1 MNTKRFFLLAMLM
14 CFISVC
20 AHAQLILLEEDESG
34 VVETVQQAVTPQV
47 QSVATPAPQPAPQ
60 QQQIVAEEE
69 EENLFAPK
77 QQAQPAKSSKAK
89 AEPKPKAEKAP
100 KQKAEKAPKA
110 EPAQQPKKQQGLV
123 MEEEEDD
130 AAAKAKAEAERKAA
144 EEAARVE
151 AERKAAE
158 EAAKAE
164 AERKAAEEA
173 ARLEAERKAAEEAAR
188 VEAERK
194 AAEAA
199 AAAEAARLEAE
210 RKAAEEAA
218 AAEAA
223 RQEAERL
230 AAEEAAKAE
239 AERLAAEEAAKAAVV
254 VPVVAPVLVEEQTA
268 PQSSE
273 ALKAAEMQAKLD
285 SVLRVQREQEEQL
298 RLLQEQKQAVQTERD
313 REDAALMERARQE
326 AEARAK
332 AKAEAERRAQLEEE
346 RRFNDQQVVANEE
359 PKEKKKETIFTRYY
373 KHNGQNMLSF
383 LSFGYSTVFVL
394 DRKMVLSD
402 GSLIGTTAD
411 MVFKR
416 HMLSFEAFEWRA
428 KCFGMQLF
436 NFEMGLNTD
445 QYFNGPLYGGAN
457 ADPKTQTIVNDIQPA
472 DAKTMWFAYKP
483 AIKFYIPCTKWMAIE
498 LYGGMEVDL
507 CAVWS
512 KINQSYYP
520 VNSLIPAQNFFLSGF
535 GGLGLMFTP
544 TPYVPMEL
552 KAEYRHPVKGNTA
565 IVPQGVYLSLQ
576 IHLATPTK
584 KR

>member
-1 MNTKRFFLLAMLM
+1 MLM

-77 QQAQPAKSSKAK
+77 QQAQQAKSKAK

-144 EEAARVE
+144 EEAARVD

-164 AERKAAEEA
+164 AEH
-173 ARLEAERKAAEEAAR
+173 KAAEEAAR

-254 VPVVAPVLVEEQTA
+254 VPVVAPVLVEEEQAA

-273 ALKAAEMQAKLD
+273 ALTAAEMQAKLD

-298 RLLQEQKQAVQTERD
+298 RRLQEQKQAVQTERD

-346 RRFNDQQVVANEE
+346 RRFNEAQVQVNEE
-359 PKEKKKETIFTRYY
+359 PKDKKKKETVFTRYY

-383 LSFGYSTVFVL
+383 LSFGYSTLFVL
-394 DRKMVLSD
+394 DGNLARNS
-402 GSLIGTTAD
+402 AD

-457 ADPKTQTIVNDIQPA
+457 ADPKTQSIVNDIQPA

-483 AIKFYIPCTKWMAIE
+483 AIKFYIPCTKWMAVE

-584 KR
+584 NR

>member
-1 MNTKRFFLLAMLM
+1 MLM

-47 QSVATPAPQPAPQ
+47 QSTPAPAPAPQ
-60 QQQIVAEEE
+60 QQQIVAEE

-123 MEEEEDD
+123 MEEEEDE

-254 VPVVAPVLVEEQTA
+254 VPVVAPVLVEEEQQAA

-298 RLLQEQKQAVQTERD
+298 RRLQEQKQAVQTERD

-346 RRFNDQQVVANEE
+346 RRFNEAQVQANEE
-359 PKEKKKETIFTRYY
+359 PKDKKKETVFTRYY

-383 LSFGYSTVFVL
+383 LSFGYSTLFVL
-394 DRKMVLSD
+394 DGNLARNS
-402 GSLIGTTAD
+402 AD

-457 ADPKTQTIVNDIQPA
+457 ADPKTQSIVNDIQPA

-483 AIKFYIPCTKWMAIE
+483 AIKFYIPCTKWMAVE

>member
-1 MNTKRFFLLAMLM
+1 MLM

-77 QQAQPAKSSKAK
+77 QQAQQAKSKAK

-144 EEAARVE
+144 EEAARVD

-164 AERKAAEEA
+164 AEH
-173 ARLEAERKAAEEAAR
+173 KAAEEAAR

-254 VPVVAPVLVEEQTA
+254 VPVVAPVLVEEEQAA

-298 RLLQEQKQAVQTERD
+298 RRLQEQKQAVQTERD

-346 RRFNDQQVVANEE
+346 RRFNEAQVQVNEE
-359 PKEKKKETIFTRYY
+359 PKDKKKKETVFTRYY

-383 LSFGYSTVFVL
+383 LSFGYSTLFVL
-394 DRKMVLSD
+394 DGNLARNS
-402 GSLIGTTAD
+402 AD

-457 ADPKTQTIVNDIQPA
+457 ADPKTQSIVNDIQPA

-483 AIKFYIPCTKWMAIE
+483 AIKFYIPCTKWMAVE

-576 IHLATPTK
+576 IHIATQTK

>member
-1 MNTKRFFLLAMLM
+1 MLM

-144 EEAARVE
+144 EEAA
-151 AERKAAE
+151 
-158 EAAKAE
+158 KAE

-188 VEAERK
+188 IEAERK

-254 VPVVAPVLVEEQTA
+254 VPVVAPVLVEEESA

-298 RLLQEQKQAVQTERD
+298 RRLQEQKQAVQTERD

-332 AKAEAERRAQLEEE
+332 AKPEAERRAQLEEE

-383 LSFGYSTVFVL
+383 LSFGYSTLFVL
-394 DRKMVLSD
+394 DGNLARNS
-402 GSLIGTTAD
+402 AD

-436 NFEMGLNTD
+436 NFEMGLNTE
-445 QYFNGPLYGGAN
+445 QNFNGPLYGGAN
-457 ADPKTQTIVNDIQPA
+457 ANLQTQTIVNDIQPA

-483 AIKFYIPCTKWMAIE
+483 AIKFYIPCTKWMAVE

>member
-1 MNTKRFFLLAMLM
+1 MLM

-34 VVETVQQAVTPQV
+34 VVETVQQAVNPQV

-69 EENLFAPK
+69 ENLFAPK
-77 QQAQPAKSSKAK
+77 QQAQPAKSKAK

-123 MEEEEDD
+123 MEEEEDE

-173 ARLEAERKAAEEAAR
+173 ARI
-188 VEAERK
+188 EAERK

-239 AERLAAEEAAKAAVV
+239 SERLAAEEAAKAAVV
-254 VPVVAPVLVEEQTA
+254 VPVVAPVLVEEEQAA

-298 RLLQEQKQAVQTERD
+298 RRLQEQKQAVQTERD

-359 PKEKKKETIFTRYY
+359 PKNKKKETIFTRYY

-383 LSFGYSTVFVL
+383 LSFGYSTLFVL
-394 DRKMVLSD
+394 DGNLAGNS
-402 GSLIGTTAD
+402 AD

-457 ADPKTQTIVNDIQPA
+457 ANPKTQTIVNDIQPA

-483 AIKFYIPCTKWMAIE
+483 AIKFYIPCTKWMAVE

>member
-1 MNTKRFFLLAMLM
+1 MLM

-77 QQAQPAKSSKAK
+77 QQAQQAKSKAK

-144 EEAARVE
+144 EEAARVD

-164 AERKAAEEA
+164 AEH
-173 ARLEAERKAAEEAAR
+173 KAAEEAAR

-254 VPVVAPVLVEEQTA
+254 VPVVAPVLVEEEQAA

-298 RLLQEQKQAVQTERD
+298 RRLQEQKQAVQTERD

-346 RRFNDQQVVANEE
+346 RRFNEAQVQVNEE
-359 PKEKKKETIFTRYY
+359 PKDKKKKETVFTRYY

-383 LSFGYSTVFVL
+383 LSFGYSTLFVL
-394 DRKMVLSD
+394 DGNLARNS
-402 GSLIGTTAD
+402 AD

-457 ADPKTQTIVNDIQPA
+457 ADPKTQSIVNDIQPA

-483 AIKFYIPCTKWMAIE
+483 AIKFYIPCTKWMAVE

>member
-158 EAAKAE
+158 
-164 AERKAAEEA
+164 
-173 ARLEAERKAAEEAAR
+173 
-188 VEAERK
+188 
-194 AAEAA
+194 AA

-254 VPVVAPVLVEEQTA
+254 VPVVAPVLVEEEQAA

-298 RLLQEQKQAVQTERD
+298 RRLQEQKQAVQTERD

-346 RRFNDQQVVANEE
+346 RRFNEAQVQANEE
-359 PKEKKKETIFTRYY
+359 PKDKKKKKETVFTRYY

-383 LSFGYSTVFVL
+383 LSFGYSTLFVL
-394 DRKMVLSD
+394 DGNLASN
-402 GSLIGTTAD
+402 SAD

-483 AIKFYIPCTKWMAIE
+483 AIKFYIPCTKWMAVE

-520 VNSLIPAQNFFLSGF
+520 VNSLIPAQNFFFSGF

-576 IHLATPTK
+576 IHIATPTK

>member
-1 MNTKRFFLLAMLM
+1 MLM

-47 QSVATPAPQPAPQ
+47 QSTPAPAPAPQ
-60 QQQIVAEEE
+60 QQQIVAEE

-77 QQAQPAKSSKAK
+77 QQAQPAKSKAK

-123 MEEEEDD
+123 MEEEEDE

-254 VPVVAPVLVEEQTA
+254 VPVVAPVLVEEEQAA

-298 RLLQEQKQAVQTERD
+298 RRLQEQKQAVQTERD

-346 RRFNDQQVVANEE
+346 RRFNEAQVQVNEE
-359 PKEKKKETIFTRYY
+359 PKDKKKKETVFTRYY

-383 LSFGYSTVFVL
+383 LSFGYSTLFVL
-394 DRKMVLSD
+394 DGNLARNS
-402 GSLIGTTAD
+402 AD

-483 AIKFYIPCTKWMAIE
+483 AIKFYIPCTKWMAVE

>member
-1 MNTKRFFLLAMLM
+1 MLM

-34 VVETVQQAVTPQV
+34 IVETVQQAVTPQV

-123 MEEEEDD
+123 MEEEEDE
-130 AAAKAKAEAERKAA
+130 AAKAKAEAERKAA

-158 EAAKAE
+158 EAA
-164 AERKAAEEA
+164 RV
-173 ARLEAERKAAEEAAR
+173 EAERKAAEEAAR

-254 VPVVAPVLVEEQTA
+254 VPVVAPVLVEEEQAA

-298 RLLQEQKQAVQTERD
+298 RRLQEQKQAVQTERD

-359 PKEKKKETIFTRYY
+359 PKDKKKETIFTRYY

-383 LSFGYSTVFVL
+383 LSFGYSTLFVL
-394 DRKMVLSD
+394 DGNLANNS
-402 GSLIGTTAD
+402 AD

-436 NFEMGLNTD
+436 NFEMGLNTE
-445 QYFNGPLYGGAN
+445 QNFNGPLYGGAN
-457 ADPKTQTIVNDIQPA
+457 ANLQTQTIVNDIQPA

-483 AIKFYIPCTKWMAIE
+483 AIKFYIPCTKWMAVE

>member
-1 MNTKRFFLLAMLM
+1 MLRIQKKCCTFAPQRSENKQNIIRMNTKRFFLLAMLM

-20 AHAQLILLEEDESG
+20 AQAQLILLEEDESG

-47 QSVATPAPQPAPQ
+47 QPVATPAPAPAAQPAAQPAA
-60 QQQIVAEEE
+60 AEEE
-69 EENLFAPK
+69 ETLFAPK
-77 QQAQPAKSSKAK
+77 QQAQPAKSKAK
-89 AEPKPKAEKAP
+89 SEPKPKAEKAQ

-110 EPAQQPKKQQGLV
+110 EPAPAEQPKKQQGLV
-123 MEEEEDD
+123 MEEEEDE
-130 AAAKAKAEAERKAA
+130 AAAKAKA
-144 EEAARVE
+144 E

-173 ARLEAERKAAEEAAR
+173 AKAEAAR
-188 VEAERK
+188 V
-194 AAEAA
+194 
-199 AAAEAARLEAE
+199 EAE

-239 AERLAAEEAAKAAVV
+239 AERLAAEQAAAEAAAATTV
-254 VPVVAPVLVEEQTA
+254 VPVVAPVLVEEESA

-273 ALKAAEMQAKLD
+273 ALNAAEVQAKLD

-298 RLLQEQKQAVQTERD
+298 KRLQEQKQAVQTERD

-383 LSFGYSTVFVL
+383 LSFGYSTLFVL
-394 DRKMVLSD
+394 DGNLARNS
-402 GSLIGTTAD
+402 AD

-436 NFEMGLNTD
+436 NFEMGLNTE
-445 QYFNGPLYGGAN
+445 QNFNGPLYGGAN
-457 ADPKTQTIVNDIQPA
+457 ANLQTQTIVNDIQPA

-483 AIKFYIPCTKWMAIE
+483 AIKFYIPCTKWMAVE

-520 VNSLIPAQNFFLSGF
+520 VNSLIPAQNFFFSGF

-544 TPYVPMEL
+544 TPYVPIEL
-552 KAEYRHPVKGNTA
+552 KAEYRHPIKGNTA

>member
-1 MNTKRFFLLAMLM
+1 MLM

-47 QSVATPAPQPAPQ
+47 QSTPAPAPAPQ
-60 QQQIVAEEE
+60 QQQIVAEE

-77 QQAQPAKSSKAK
+77 QQAQPAKSKAK

-100 KQKAEKAPKA
+100 KQKAEKAPKV

-123 MEEEEDD
+123 MEEEEDE

-144 EEAARVE
+144 EEAARV
-151 AERKAAE
+151 
-158 EAAKAE
+158 
-164 AERKAAEEA
+164 
-173 ARLEAERKAAEEAAR
+173 EAERKAAEEAAR

-254 VPVVAPVLVEEQTA
+254 VPVVAPVLVEEESA

-298 RLLQEQKQAVQTERD
+298 RRLQEQKQAVQTERD

-326 AEARAK
+326 AEARQK

-359 PKEKKKETIFTRYY
+359 PKEKKKKKETIFTRYY

-383 LSFGYSTVFVL
+383 LSFGYSTLFVL
-394 DRKMVLSD
+394 DGNLARNS
-402 GSLIGTTAD
+402 AD

-483 AIKFYIPCTKWMAIE
+483 AIKFYIPCTKWMAVE